1 MKKRVADIIIETLVE
16 LGVKDCFSVVGGG
29 SMHLDNALGLND
41 DMNVVFHHHEQACA
55 MAAEGYA
62 KTSGNIAAV
71 CVTSGPGA
79 TNTLTGVMGAWVD
92 SVPMFVMSGQIRY
105 EVSVAKTGLP
115 LRFRGNQ
122 EFDIIGS
129 VKNMTKYAKMVTDPL
144 SIKNEINKAVKTAIS
159 GRRGPVWL
167 DIPLDIQNAMVNEE
181 DLYPVEEIK
190 EEPTI
195 KEEEFNN
202 LIEMISNA
210 KRPVIIGGNGIA
222 NSGNLGLFREFAK
235 KLGIPVV
242 ASAIAADV
250 LYDDYDL
257 YYGIS
262 GFIGPRTGNFI
273 LQNADFILTLG
284 TSLGFKTTG
293 YTQEKFAVNAKIVM
307 VDCDEY
313 EVRKPGVRVDYF
325 IHSELKNFFN
335 YCLPKIK
342 HVNVPNEWIDY
353 CNKLK
358 NRFTPFEAT
367 EGLSADVRVCSY
379 MFWKKFEEHEPD
391 DSIAALGN
399 NTGISS
405 KLQIG
410 IKHENSRVIAN
421 NNCGSMGYDL
431 PAAIGSAVASKKEVI
446 CVTGDGSIMMNL
458 QELQTIKHY
467 NLPVKVVIFSNDGYN
482 AFRQTCKNFFN
493 GFNVGCD
500 AESGVSFPSF
510 EKVADTFGY
519 GYKCCHSNGELDEC
533 LDWLFSQ
540 EGQVILEVEQRLDD
554 PITPKVMSRI
564 NDKGEFVT
572 PSIEDMYPFID
583 EEEYKSLMI
592 GDING

>member
-195 KEEEFNN
+195 KEEEFIKIENIN
-202 LIEMISNA
+202 GKLVLIGAIDDSLWNTA
-210 KRPVIIGGNGIA
+210 KYIRRMEN
-222 NSGNLGLFREFAK
+222 R
-235 KLGIPVV
+235 
-242 ASAIAADV
+242 
-250 LYDDYDL
+250 
-257 YYGIS
+257 
-262 GFIGPRTGNFI
+262 
-273 LQNADFILTLG
+273 
-284 TSLGFKTTG
+284 
-293 YTQEKFAVNAKIVM
+293 
-307 VDCDEY
+307 
-313 EVRKPGVRVDYF
+313 
-325 IHSELKNFFN
+325 LKNKPHKCQEEIFVYEYGTHYVFPQS
-335 YCLPKIK
+335 LIK
-342 HVNVPNEWIDY
+342 NIFPL
-353 CNKLK
+353 CSTLLLKLMFK
-358 NRFTPFEAT
+358 
-367 EGLSADVRVCSY
+367 SA
-379 MFWKKFEEHEPD
+379 K
-391 DSIAALGN
+391 
-399 NTGISS
+399 
-405 KLQIG
+405 
-410 IKHENSRVIAN
+410 ENS
-421 NNCGSMGYDL
+421 
-431 PAAIGSAVASKKEVI
+431 KE
-446 CVTGDGSIMMNL
+446 
-458 QELQTIKHY
+458 
-467 NLPVKVVIFSNDGYN
+467 
-482 AFRQTCKNFFN
+482 CKNTRIDIEYRLLN
-493 GFNVGCD
+493 IL
-500 AESGVSFPSF
+500 
-510 EKVADTFGY
+510 K
-519 GYKCCHSNGELDEC
+519 
-533 LDWLFSQ
+533 DW
-540 EGQVILEVEQRLDD
+540 
-554 PITPKVMSRI
+554 K
-564 NDKGEFVT
+564 NA
-572 PSIEDMYPFID
+572 
-583 EEEYKSLMI
+583 
-592 GDING
+592 

>member
-144 SIKNEINKAVKTAIS
+144 SIKNEINKAVKTAIL

-293 YTQEKFAVNAKIVM
+293 YTQENLLLM
-307 VDCDEY
+307 
-313 EVRKPGVRVDYF
+313 
-325 IHSELKNFFN
+325 LK
-335 YCLPKIK
+335 L
-342 HVNVPNEWIDY
+342 
-353 CNKLK
+353 
-358 NRFTPFEAT
+358 
-367 EGLSADVRVCSY
+367 
-379 MFWKKFEEHEPD
+379 
-391 DSIAALGN
+391 
-399 NTGISS
+399 
-405 KLQIG
+405 
-410 IKHENSRVIAN
+410 
-421 NNCGSMGYDL
+421 
-431 PAAIGSAVASKKEVI
+431 
-446 CVTGDGSIMMNL
+446 
-458 QELQTIKHY
+458 
-467 NLPVKVVIFSNDGYN
+467 
-482 AFRQTCKNFFN
+482 
-493 GFNVGCD
+493 
-500 AESGVSFPSF
+500 
-510 EKVADTFGY
+510 
-519 GYKCCHSNGELDEC
+519 
-533 LDWLFSQ
+533 
-540 EGQVILEVEQRLDD
+540 
-554 PITPKVMSRI
+554 
-564 NDKGEFVT
+564 
-572 PSIEDMYPFID
+572 
-583 EEEYKSLMI
+583 
-592 GDING
+592 